1 MFLSGEKLME
11 QAGDPV
17 KIMAEL
23 LKSGAVMLADICPV
37 EGCNLPLFKL
47 KSGEIVCPV
56 HGKVHVVKTDE
67 EAREVYSRTY
77 VSYVLDRLES
87 LALKTIE
94 SLSNTPDVD
103 PTDLIKWLEVVERIQ
118 RLRSMIKK

>member
-1 MFLSGEKLME
+1 ME
-11 QAGDPV
+11 PARDPI

-23 LKSGAVMLADICPV
+23 LKSGAVMLAEICPV

-56 HGKVHVVKTDE
+56 HGKIHVVKTDE
-67 EAREVYSRTY
+67 EAREVYSMTY
-77 VSYVLDRLES
+77 MSHVLDRLES
-87 LALKTIE
+87 LALRTIE
-94 SLSNTPDVD
+94 SLSNIPDAD

-118 RLRSMIKK
+118 RLKSMMRKK

>member
-23 LKSGAVMLADICPV
+23 LKSGAVMLAEICPV

-47 KSGEIVCPV
+47 KRSSSGIL
-56 HGKVHVVKTDE
+56 
-67 EAREVYSRTY
+67 SNL
-77 VSYVLDRLES
+77 SLIS
-87 LALKTIE
+87 LAFKTIE